1 MSFIADPVT
10 FIINWLSSVLSGW
23 GIADMW
29 VQFIMFV
36 LGAGILAFG
45 AMIFTIGLIWVERK
59 LGGRVQDRIGPN
71 RVGPWGIFQTIADM
85 LKIFT
90 KELITPT
97 GADSTLFNLAP
108 ILAMASVLGLWAVIP
123 LSPTVFG
130 TNIDVGILY
139 LIGVGALGELGII
152 LAGLSSNNKY
162 ALVGGFRAVAQL
174 ISYEVPFAIA
184 LLIPVMFSGSMG
196 LNDIVASQKVAFIF
210 QAQVAALVFFI
221 ASIAENGRAPFDLI
235 EADSEIV
242 AGFNIEYSG
251 LKFGMYYVADFLHA
265 FTSAMIFASLFLG
278 GWRGPGAELY
288 PILGFV
294 YLFIKTAAVYL
305 LTVTIR
311 FTVPRLRIDQMMAF
325 NWKYLTPLALATL
338 LVTAIV
344 DKAAPAGQGLIRIL
358 LLWAANAALFF
369 VTDRIVTI
377 FRRNREKE
385 RKVVSEPRPVPIAV
399 RPLPAPES
407 EVNS

>member
-1 MSFIADPVT
+1 
-10 FIINWLSSVLSGW
+10 
-23 GIADMW
+23 
-29 VQFIMFV
+29 
-36 LGAGILAFG
+36 
-45 AMIFTIGLIWVERK
+45 
-59 LGGRVQDRIGPN
+59 
-71 RVGPWGIFQTIADM
+71 
-85 LKIFT
+85 
-90 KELITPT
+90 
-97 GADSTLFNLAP
+97 
-108 ILAMASVLGLWAVIP
+108 
-123 LSPTVFG
+123 VFG
-130 TNIDVGILY
+130 TNIDVGVLY

-174 ISYEVPFAIA
+174 ISYEVPFAIT
-184 LLIPVMFSGSMG
+184 LLIPVMLSGSMG
-196 LNDIVASQKVAFIF
+196 LNDIVSSQKVAFIF
-210 QAQVAALVFFI
+210 QAPVAALVFLI

-265 FTSAMIFASLFLG
+265 FISAMIFASLFLG

-288 PILGFV
+288 PILGFI

-358 LLWAANAALFF
+358 LLWAANAGLFF

-385 RKVVSEPRPVPIAV
+385 RKVVSEPRPVPVAV
-399 RPLPAPES
+399 RPLSAPES